1 MKIGGKEGGLVFVD
15 QKEGNGN
22 INMGLFAQFR
32 QEYVL
37 TSEMVH
43 H

>member
-1 MKIGGKEGGLVFVD
+1 
-15 QKEGNGN
+15 
-22 INMGLFAQFR
+22 MGLFAQFR

-43 H
+43 HKGRRVDARVQENEGDVLT